1 MAHDLKMYWSKT
13 PLTPQAATPASWL
26 EKEQTHILERVFFYL
41 SEYKKN
47 GFPTM
52 EQLADWMCMSPRT
65 LQRRLQDAGYTYR
78 MLLQEIKLKMA
89 LEMLE
94 TRRCGLSELAET
106 LGFSDQGSFSRSF
119 RKWTGQAPSRYLQAS

>member
-1 MAHDLKMYWSKT
+1 MAHDLKLHWTKT
-13 PLTPQAATPASWL
+13 KLDTQFVSFAPVL
-26 EKEQTHILERVFFYL
+26 EQEQQHTLSRVFFYL

>member
-1 MAHDLKMYWSKT
+1 MAHDLKLYLTKT
-13 PLTPQAATPASWL
+13 KLNTQFVGYTPISEHDNEHTL
-26 EKEQTHILERVFFYL
+26 NRVFFYL

-78 MLLQEIKLKMA
+78 LLLQEIKLKMA

-94 TRRCGLSELAET
+94 SRRYGLSELAET

>member
-13 PLTPQAATPASWL
+13 PLNPQSTTPAPWL
-26 EKEQTHILERVFFYL
+26 EQEQKHILERVFFYL

>member
-1 MAHDLKMYWSKT
+1 MAHDLKMYWTKT
-13 PLTPQAATPASWL
+13 QLTPQSSTPAPWS
-26 EKEQTHILERVFFYL
+26 EQEQQRTLERVFFYL

-65 LQRRLQDAGYTYR
+65 LQRRLQESGYTYR
-78 MLLQEIKLKMA
+78 LLLQEIKLKMA